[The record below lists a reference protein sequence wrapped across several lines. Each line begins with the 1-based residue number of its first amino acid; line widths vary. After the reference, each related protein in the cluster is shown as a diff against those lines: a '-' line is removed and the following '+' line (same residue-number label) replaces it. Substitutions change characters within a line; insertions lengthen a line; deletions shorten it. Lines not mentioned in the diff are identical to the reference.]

1 MSKPIVAIIGRQ
13 NVGKSTLLNR
23 LAGKRISIVE
33 DLPGTTRDRVFA
45 DVSWNDKAFTLV
57 DTGGLELGME
67 TEIDR
72 GVKEQITQAMSEADA
87 IIFMVDVKDG
97 IMPADTEIADLVRR
111 LKKPTLLVANKAD
124 NDKLEAQAAEFYQLG
139 LGDPFVISAYHG
151 RSTAELIEQIIA
163 MLPETPPSLDEADLM
178 KVAIVG
184 KPNVGKSML
193 LNTLLG
199 KERVIVSDVPGT
211 TRDAIDTTFDF
222 SGKNV
227 LLIDT
232 AGIRKRGQVETG
244 IEQYSVL
251 RSMRAIDRC
260 DVALLVL
267 DATEMFSAQ
276 DTHIAGYI
284 QQAVKGILIIVNKW
298 DLVTGEDRV
307 LWTENTRK
315 QFKFMAYA
323 PVLFI
328 SAKFGKGV
336 SEVMPQAYK
345 VYQERI
351 KQIPVA
357 ELNGVIQDAIAA
369 HNMPRKGKIVL
380 SIKGVTQTEVNPP
393 TFTFKVNNS
402 NIVHFSYRRFLENK
416 LREAFGFTG
425 TPLRLVFK
433 TGGES

>member
-33 DLPGTTRDRVFA
+33 DLPGTTRDRVFT
-45 DVSWNDKAFTLV
+45 DVAWNDRSFTLV

-72 GVKEQITQAMSEADA
+72 GVKEQISQAMSEADA
-87 IIFMVDVKDG
+87 IVFMVDVKDG

-111 LKKPTLLVANKAD
+111 LKKPTLLVANKGD
-124 NDKLEAQAAEFYQLG
+124 NEKLESQAVEFYQLG
-139 LGDPFVISAYHG
+139 LGEPFVISAYHG
-151 RSTAELIEQIIA
+151 RSTAELIEKIIA
-163 MLPETPPSLDEADLM
+163 MLPENVPSLTEPEIM

-193 LNTLLG
+193 LNAILG
-199 KERVIVSDVPGT
+199 KERTIVSNVPGT
-211 TRDAIDTTFDF
+211 TRDAIDTQVDF
-222 SGKNV
+222 MGKQV

-232 AGIRKRGQVETG
+232 AGIRKRGQIETG
-244 IEQYSVL
+244 IEQYSVI
-251 RSMRAIDRC
+251 RSMHAIDRC

-284 QQAVKGILIIVNKW
+284 QQAVKGIVIIVNKW
-298 DLVTGEDRV
+298 DLVTDEDQAV
-307 LWTENTRK
+307 WAENTRK

-323 PVLFI
+323 PVMFI
-328 SAKFGKGV
+328 SAKTGKSV
-336 SEVMPQAYK
+336 RDVMPQAYL

-351 KQIPVA
+351 KVVPEA
-357 ELNGVIQDAIAA
+357 ELRGAMRDAVAS
-369 HNMPRKGKIVL
+369 HNLPRKGKMML
-380 SIKGVTQTEVNPP
+380 SVKGVTQVAVNPP
-393 TFTFKVNNS
+393 TFVFKVNNTKL
-402 NIVHFSYRRFLENK
+402 VHFSYKRFLENK
-416 LREAFGFTG
+416 LREAFGFMG
-425 TPLRLVFK
+425 TPLRIDFK
-433 TGGES
+433 AGNE

>member
-1 MSKPIVAIIGRQ
+1 MGKPIVAIIGRQ

-33 DLPGTTRDRVFA
+33 DLPGTTRDRVFT
-45 DVSWNDKAFTLV
+45 DVSWNDNNFTLV

-72 GVKEQITQAMSEADA
+72 GVKEQISQAMSEADA

-97 IMPADTEIADLVRR
+97 IMPADLEIADLVRR

-124 NDKLEAQAAEFYQLG
+124 NNKLEAQAVEFYRLG

-151 RSTAELIEQIIA
+151 RSTAELIEKVIA
-163 MLPETPPSLDEADLM
+163 LLPESAPSLSEPEMM

-193 LNTLLG
+193 LNAILG

-211 TRDAIDTTFDF
+211 TRDAIDTQLDF
-222 SGKNV
+222 MGKQV

-232 AGIRKRGQVETG
+232 AGIRKRGQIETG
-244 IEQYSVL
+244 IEQYSVI

-284 QQAVKGILIIVNKW
+284 QQAAKGIVIIVNKW
-298 DLVTGEDRV
+298 DLVTNENQNV
-307 LWTENTRK
+307 WAENTRK
-315 QFKFMAYA
+315 QFKFMSYA
-323 PVLFI
+323 PVMFL
-328 SAKFGKGV
+328 SAKFGQGV
-336 SEVMPQAYK
+336 GEIMPQAYQ

-357 ELNGVIQDAIAA
+357 ELRGVIRDAIAS
-369 HNMPRKGKIVL
+369 HNLPRKGKMMLAV
-380 SIKGVTQTEVNPP
+380 KGVTQTEVNPP
-393 TFTFKVNNS
+393 TFTFQVNNS
-402 NIVHFSYRRFLENK
+402 KLVHFSYKRFLENK
-416 LREAFGFTG
+416 LRESFGFTG

-433 TGGES
+433 TGSKS

>member
-1 MSKPIVAIIGRQ
+1 
-13 NVGKSTLLNR
+13 LLNR

-33 DLPGTTRDRVFA
+33 DLPGTTRDRVFT
-45 DVSWNDKAFTLV
+45 DVSWNDQTFTLV
-57 DTGGLELGME
+57 DTGGLELGMR
-67 TEIDR
+67 TEIDL
-72 GVKEQITQAMSEADA
+72 GVKEQISQAMLEADA

-124 NDKLEAQAAEFYQLG
+124 NDKLETQAVEFYKLG
-139 LGDPFVISAYHG
+139 LGDPFIISAYHG
-151 RSTAELIEQIIA
+151 RSTAELIEKIIS
-163 MLPETPPSLDEADLM
+163 MLPESTPSLDESDLM

-193 LNTLLG
+193 LNAILG

-211 TRDAIDTTFDF
+211 TRDAIDTQLDF
-222 SGKNV
+222 MGKHV

-232 AGIRKRGQVETG
+232 AGIKKRGQIETG
-244 IEQYSVL
+244 IEQYSVI

-284 QQAVKGILIIVNKW
+284 QQAVKGIVIIVNKW
-298 DLVTGEDRV
+298 DLVSGENQAI
-307 LWTENTRK
+307 WAENTRK

-323 PVLFI
+323 PVMFL

-336 SEVMPQAYK
+336 GEVMPQAYQ

-351 KQIPVA
+351 KQIPAA
-357 ELNGVIQDAIAA
+357 ELRGVIRDAVAS
-369 HNMPRKGKIVL
+369 HNLPRKGKMML
-380 SIKGVTQTEVNPP
+380 SVKGVTQTDSNPP
-393 TFTFKVNNS
+393 TFTFQVNNTKL
-402 NIVHFSYRRFLENK
+402 VHFSYKRFLENK
-416 LREAFGFTG
+416 LRESFGFTG
-425 TPLRLVFK
+425 TPLRLEFK
-433 TGGES
+433 AGGD

>member
-1 MSKPIVAIIGRQ
+1 MNKPIVAIIGRQ

-33 DLPGTTRDRVFA
+33 DLPGTTRDRVFT
-45 DVSWNDKAFTLV
+45 DVSWNDKNFTLV
-57 DTGGLELGME
+57 DTGGLELGMQ

-72 GVKEQITQAMSEADA
+72 GVKEQISQAMSEADA

-97 IMPADTEIADLVRR
+97 IMPADLEIADLVRR
-111 LKKPTLLVANKAD
+111 LKKPMLLVANKAD
-124 NDKLEAQAAEFYQLG
+124 NDKLEAQAVEFYRLG
-139 LGDPFVISAYHG
+139 LGDPFIISAYHG
-151 RSTAELIEQIIA
+151 RSTAELIEKIIA
-163 MLPETPPSLDEADLM
+163 MLPESAPGFDEADLM

-193 LNTLLG
+193 LNAILG
-199 KERVIVSDVPGT
+199 KERVIVSDIPGT
-211 TRDAIDTTFDF
+211 TRDAIDTQLDF
-222 SGKNV
+222 MGKHV

-232 AGIRKRGQVETG
+232 AGIKKRGQIETG
-244 IEQYSVL
+244 IEQYSVI

-284 QQAVKGILIIVNKW
+284 QQAVKGIVIIVNKW
-298 DLVTGEDRV
+298 DLVTGENQV
-307 LWTENTRK
+307 IWAENTRK

-323 PVLFI
+323 PVMFL

-336 SEVMPQAYK
+336 GEVMPQAYQ

-357 ELNGVIQDAIAA
+357 ELHGVIRDAIAS
-369 HNMPRKGKIVL
+369 HNLPRKGKMML
-380 SIKGVTQTEVNPP
+380 SVKGVTQTAINPP
-393 TFTFKVNNS
+393 TFTFQVNNTKL
-402 NIVHFSYRRFLENK
+402 VHFSYKRFLENK
-416 LREAFGFTG
+416 LRESFGFTG
-425 TPLRLVFK
+425 TPLRLEFK
-433 TGGES
+433 AGGD

>member
-33 DLPGTTRDRVFA
+33 DLPGTTRDRVFT
-45 DVSWNDKAFTLV
+45 DVSWNDKTFTLV
-57 DTGGLELGME
+57 DTGGLELGMR
-67 TEIDR
+67 TEIDL
-72 GVKEQITQAMSEADA
+72 GVKEQISQAMLEADA

-97 IMPADTEIADLVRR
+97 VMPADTEIADLVRR

-124 NDKLEAQAAEFYQLG
+124 NDKLETQAVEFYKLG
-139 LGDPFVISAYHG
+139 LGEPFVISAYHG
-151 RSTAELIEQIIA
+151 RSTAELIEKIIS
-163 MLPETPPSLDEADLM
+163 MLPESTPSLDESDLM

-193 LNTLLG
+193 LNAILG

-211 TRDAIDTTFDF
+211 TRDAIDTQLDF
-222 SGKNV
+222 MGKHV

-232 AGIRKRGQVETG
+232 AGIKKRGQIETG
-244 IEQYSVL
+244 IEQYSVI

-284 QQAVKGILIIVNKW
+284 QQAVKGIVIIVNKW
-298 DLVTGEDRV
+298 DLVSGENQAI
-307 LWTENTRK
+307 WAENTRK

-323 PVLFI
+323 PVMFL

-336 SEVMPQAYK
+336 GEVMPQAYQ

-351 KQIPVA
+351 KQIPAA
-357 ELNGVIQDAIAA
+357 ELRGVIKDAIAS
-369 HNMPRKGKIVL
+369 HNLPRKGKMML
-380 SIKGVTQTEVNPP
+380 SVRSVTQTDINPP
-393 TFTFKVNNS
+393 TFTFQVNS
-402 NIVHFSYRRFLENK
+402 IKLVHFSYKRFLENK
-416 LREAFGFTG
+416 LRESFGFNG
-425 TPLRLVFK
+425 TPLRLEFK
-433 TGGES
+433 AGGD

>member
-33 DLPGTTRDRVFA
+33 DLPGTTRDRVFT
-45 DVSWNDKAFTLV
+45 DVSWNDQTFTLV
-57 DTGGLELGME
+57 DTGGLELGMR
-67 TEIDR
+67 TEIDL
-72 GVKEQITQAMSEADA
+72 GVKEQISQAMLEADA

-97 IMPADTEIADLVRR
+97 VMPADTEIADLVRR

-124 NDKLEAQAAEFYQLG
+124 NDKLETQAVEFYKLG
-139 LGDPFVISAYHG
+139 LGEPFVISAYHG
-151 RSTAELIEQIIA
+151 RSTAELIEKIIS
-163 MLPETPPSLDEADLM
+163 MLPESTPSLDESDLM

-193 LNTLLG
+193 LNAILG

-211 TRDAIDTTFDF
+211 TRDAIDTQLDF
-222 SGKNV
+222 MGKHV

-232 AGIRKRGQVETG
+232 AGIKKRGQIETG
-244 IEQYSVL
+244 IEQYSVI

-284 QQAVKGILIIVNKW
+284 QQAVKGIVIIVNKW
-298 DLVTGEDRV
+298 DLVSGENQAI
-307 LWTENTRK
+307 WAENTRK

-323 PVLFI
+323 PVMFL

-336 SEVMPQAYK
+336 GEVMPQAYQ

-351 KQIPVA
+351 KQIPAA
-357 ELNGVIQDAIAA
+357 ELRGVIRDAIAS
-369 HNMPRKGKIVL
+369 HNLPRKGKMML
-380 SIKGVTQTEVNPP
+380 SVKSVTQTDINPP
-393 TFTFKVNNS
+393 TFTFQVNS
-402 NIVHFSYRRFLENK
+402 IKLVHFSYKRFLENK
-416 LREAFGFTG
+416 LRESFGFNG
-425 TPLRLVFK
+425 TPLRLEFK
-433 TGGES
+433 AGGD